1 MVMVRP
7 LLSFEGHTELPVM
20 QTDNITEY
28 YVTLITETDNVDA
41 LTVNGKTL
49 RDYRPVPYKRGY
61 VYTHVEVRKTNN
73 IINCDCKYN
82 FTSYGFGWYE
92 SYAY

>member
-7 LLSFEGHTELPVM
+7 LLGVEGHTELPVM
-20 QTDNITEY
+20 VTENISDYYITVVLKTD
-28 YVTLITETDNVDA
+28 DVDKIK
-41 LTVNGKTL
+41 VNGKGL
-49 RDYRPVPYKRGY
+49 SDYRVVPYKSEY
-61 VYTHVEVRKTNN
+61 AYAHIEVRSGNN
-73 IINCDCKYN
+73 KIECDCKYN